1 LEACDLTPPLRAAGL
16 LIVSMRFAFV
26 FVAPDGFVDEELVFR
41 VIVVVA
47 DTASLEVG
55 ESAFPPEVDGVGYTP
70 FVGSSLSV
78 SAFRLFY
85 FGG

>member
-1 LEACDLTPPLRAAGL
+1 
-16 LIVSMRFAFV
+16 MRFAFV